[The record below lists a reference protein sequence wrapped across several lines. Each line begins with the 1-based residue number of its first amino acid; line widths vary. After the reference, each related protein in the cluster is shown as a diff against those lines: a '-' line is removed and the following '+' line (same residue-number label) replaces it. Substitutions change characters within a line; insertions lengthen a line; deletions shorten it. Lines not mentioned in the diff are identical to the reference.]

1 MKQRNVFIVAALM
14 LAVASLAG
22 CADRGGKGADQ
33 AGEYRVLIFS
43 LEDEWKMVRYN
54 VRTGATWHSVGQ
66 AWQQF
71 REEGQVAASAYD
83 VVVTQRPG
91 GWNVARIDTATGLTW
106 YAKGDAWVAMR
117 EE

>member
-1 MKQRNVFIVAALM
+1 MKQRSVFIVAALM

-22 CADRGGKGADQ
+22 CADSGRRGVVQ
-33 AGEYRVLIFS
+33 EGEYRVLIFS

-66 AWQQF
+66 AWQQI
-71 REEGQVAASAYD
+71 REDGQVAASTYD

-91 GWNVARIDTATGLTW
+91 GWNVARIDTATGLSW
-106 YAKGDAWVAMR
+106 YAKGDAWVAMQGQ
-117 EE
+117 

>member
-1 MKQRNVFIVAALM
+1 MKQRSMFIVAALM

-22 CADRGGKGADQ
+22 CADRGVFRSGE

-66 AWQQF
+66 AWQQI
-71 REEGQVAASAYD
+71 RENGPIAASEYD

-91 GWNVARIDTATGLTW
+91 GWNVARIDTASGTTW
-106 YAKGDAWVAMR
+106 YAKGDAWVAMKG
-117 EE
+117 E